1 MPTRKQEE
9 YSSAS
14 ADPLP
19 GAPFLGPS
27 HSLTVQQWE
36 SSLTSLGRSFP
47 GTLSEMIHAK
57 PFAQRLTWPTLNQ
70 CRSLLFPH
78 HFTKT
83 TSASGEMLLKR
94 GDPQNPFFFCVV
106 PVSII
111 SLNLHVPRAGLPS
124 RGAGPRPGSLCLGG
138 RLRAPAASAGR
149 PRTPRWARRPAARTW
164 GCWGSR
170 CCSGSLLP
178 TGP

>member
-111 SLNLHVPRAGLPS
+111 SLNIVSVLKPWHFLFSCKQAQS
-124 RGAGPRPGSLCLGG
+124 
-138 RLRAPAASAGR
+138 
-149 PRTPRWARRPAARTW
+149 RRPSTATRNPGLKNRRATMKLFYD
-164 GCWGSR
+164 GHQK
-170 CCSGSLLP
+170 L
-178 TGP
+178 